1 MSTNTKEK
9 QNRRLAASSPPA
21 TGRRARSLRESLGGW
36 VAAGSGR
43 LQGRG
48 GGAAHLVAEEAGEA
62 ALGRGGARR
71 REPAH
76 VPEAQRA
83 IVRGRVQHLAVH
95 LRTRGVGLSA
105 TPPPARARHS
115 HCPCSYEINH
125 AQALLCSQRR
135 LCMPGHRRECQLPRP
150 TDGGGERQLSPED
163 LGFREE
169 VLPVVECWGRGD
181 RPAVPP
187 SLPRPPLPP
196 GQGGASPLSHQAA
209 GPRGQPARAPTWMQL
224 MIKAW
229 PRNTLCSAPDWASKA
244 RARAS
249 PLPVNTVDT
258 RATGPPAREPSTSP
272 GRRRAGAGRADSPG
286 PSPGPIRPP
295 YRDVIR
301 FKWGI
306 EEAP

>member
-21 TGRRARSLRESLGGW
+21 TGGRARSLRESLGGW
-36 VAAGSGR
+36 VAGSGR

-105 TPPPARARHS
+105 TTTPPPARARHS
-115 HCPCSYEINH
+115 RCPCSYEINH

-135 LCMPGHRRECQLPRP
+135 LCMPGHRRERQLPRP
-150 TDGGGERQLSPED
+150 TDGGGQ
-163 LGFREE
+163 G
-169 VLPVVECWGRGD
+169 GRGETAQP
-181 RPAVPP
+181 RGPRLQAGNSACGGVLGAWGPASRP
-187 SLPRPPLPP
+187 SLPPSAPTASGTGGCIPAQPSSRGAQGTASESAYLDAVNDKGVAAEHPLQRS
-196 GQGGASPLSHQAA
+196 GLGVEGARAGVPAA
-209 GPRGQPARAPTWMQL
+209 GEHCGHTRH
-224 MIKAW
+224 
-229 PRNTLCSAPDWASKA
+229 WASRP
-244 RARAS
+244 RALHVSRTPQGRGRAGRFTWTLS
-249 PLPVNTVDT
+249 RPH
-258 RATGPPAREPSTSP
+258 PPALQ
-272 GRRRAGAGRADSPG
+272 GCH
-286 PSPGPIRPP
+286 
-295 YRDVIR
+295 
-301 FKWGI
+301 
-306 EEAP
+306 